1 MGANMIDFP
10 KSGCVSLAVSFLVM
24 GVLVSGC
31 STQHQESA
39 RASVGTHRVKT
50 ASVKKQAKSVKTAKA
65 EPAKTPAAPKAADAM
80 HTASIAPE
88 TPIVGRTWNYE
99 YGGSRGTIT
108 YNADGTS
115 SFNEPGLRKGAGK
128 WHLRDGAICQ
138 SFSGIKE
145 PCVSLRQSGKAIY
158 LGSMKLTQA
167 E

>member
-1 MGANMIDFP
+1 MGANMNDSP
-10 KSGCVSLAVSFLVM
+10 QYRRVVLAVSFLAI
-24 GVLVSGC
+24 GVFVSGC
-31 STQHQESA
+31 STHQQESA
-39 RASVGTHRVKT
+39 KASAGTHAVKT
-50 ASVKKQAKSVKTAKA
+50 ASVKKRVKTAKA
-65 EPAKTPAAPKAADAM
+65 EAPKPATARKAADAM
-80 HTASIAPE
+80 HTASIAPAAA
-88 TPIVGRTWNYE
+88 PIVGRTWNYE

-115 SFNEPGLRKGAGK
+115 SFNEPGLRKGTGK
-128 WHLRDGAICQ
+128 WQMRDGELCQ